1 MRLMLNGSEREVPDL
16 PSVEALIEHL
26 KVHRMIVVQV
36 NGDILRRESYGVTP
50 LKDGDVVEIVHMVPG
65 G

>member
-1 MRLMLNGSEREVPDL
+1 MRLMLNGSEREVPDV
-16 PSVEALIEHL
+16 PSVDALIEHL
-26 KVHRMIVVQV
+26 KIHRMIVVQL
-36 NGDILRRESYGVTP
+36 NGDILRRENYALTP